1 MRRRKR
7 RAKPG
12 FALLEALVFVILM
25 LLLSAAM
32 LAAAYNLHRR
42 SVERIEND
50 RAYNAAVA
58 ALKMVG
64 NDIAGGADPNHY
76 KDETTY
82 TLDVTPEGEA
92 QQTYAQ
98 ITMKGEVGMLN
109 SNGEIFE
116 GVRLTATATV
126 AGETETVQL
135 TLQKVKAEAYPHTL
149 YGAGFAGHIASPPAL
164 TLGPD
169 TDLYLYGGGAAVELS
184 GLTAGGNVVVQGAG
198 LTLRDSS
205 VAGSVVSDGA
215 ITLENTVVGGG
226 TAGASPSQDRLAN
239 VYSSASVA
247 LATGAQI
254 YGDVYAPL
262 VSSRGKVE
270 LLGSA
275 ADNHS
280 IYSVER
286 KLDEFTVFDAGGT
299 GHLTTEQ
306 TPDLSRTGVL
316 TFSGAGQWVT
326 VALDSL
332 KSPFSADG
340 SPLRMFVPN
349 FPVTLKPTVITS
361 SEEADAAPPSD
372 ALNSQGTLYQ
382 VASGGH
388 LTLHSAAPDATG
400 KPAVFV
406 VLAQNATLTLDG
418 AGPFYLCVYGAGPS
432 KNSIVKVLGGAAIC
446 GSLQGVGLDMIL
458 PPGFSNTLTINY
470 VQPYLAEYQAPSSAG
485 YSADAWRVVGYERLS

>member
-1 MRRRKR
+1 MRRSKR

-64 NDIAGGADPNHY
+64 NAIAGGADPAAY
-76 KDETTY
+76 EAEATY

-92 QQTYAQ
+92 QQGYAQ
-98 ITMKGEVGMLN
+98 ITMKGQVGKLT
-109 SNGEIFE
+109 SNGETFE
-116 GVRLTATATV
+116 GVRLTAVATV

-135 TLQKVKAEAYPHTL
+135 TLQKAKAEAYPHTL
-149 YGAGFAGHIASPPAL
+149 YGAGFAGRISSPPTL

-169 TDLYLYGGGAAVELS
+169 TDLYLYGGGAAAELS
-184 GLTAGGNVVVQGAG
+184 GLTAGGNVAVQGAG

-205 VAGSVVSDGA
+205 VAGSVVSDGPV
-215 ITLENTVVGGG
+215 TLENTVVGGG

-247 LATGAQI
+247 LATGAKI

-262 VSSRGKVE
+262 VSSRGGVE
-270 LLGSA
+270 LLASA
-275 ADNHS
+275 AGDHS
-280 IYSVER
+280 IYSAER
-286 KLDEFTVFDAGGT
+286 KLDEFTVFEAGGT

-306 TPDLSRTGVL
+306 ALSRTGTL
-316 TFSGAGQWVT
+316 TFSGAGKWVT
-326 VALDSL
+326 VAPDSL

-349 FPVTLKPTVITS
+349 FPVTLAPTIVAS
-361 SEEADAAPPSD
+361 SLTASAAPPSG
-372 ALNSQGTLYQ
+372 ALNSQGALYQ

-388 LTLHSAAPDATG
+388 LTLNSAAPDATG

-406 VLAQNATLTLDG
+406 VLAQNATLTLAG
-418 AGPFYLCVYGAGPS
+418 TGPFYLCVYGAGPNE
-432 KNSIVKVLGGAAIC
+432 NSVVKVLGGAQIY
-446 GSLQGVGLDMIL
+446 GSLQGVDLDMIL
-458 PPGFSNTLTINY
+458 PHGSPNSLAINY
-470 VQPYLAEYQAPSSAG
+470 VQPYLAEYQSPSSAG